1 MVGKIKV
8 WVGRRKVRVG
18 RDGAKVGRGRV
29 KRRERGIGWV
39 AIGGVGWPWVERNR
53 GERVEKGWPKLGGR
67 KISKADHVDLFLSF
81 LRIL

>member
-39 AIGGVGWPWVERNR
+39 AIGGVG
-53 GERVEKGWPKLGGR
+53 
-67 KISKADHVDLFLSF
+67 
-81 LRIL
+81 